1 MEITSLFPR
10 GPAPGRRE
18 ADAAG
23 DMQAIAAVRV
33 LNQECIAATRTN
45 DADWFSRNVADD
57 AVIVLGEGRRLRKS
71 ELLALLQHDPKL
83 YRSLAVQDVTLRAF
97 GNMVQVDAG
106 APWEL
111 ADGTSGVCRY
121 IDTWVRLE
129 GRWQVVSAQVTP
141 LLE

>member
-10 GPAPGRRE
+10 GPAPGRRDG
-18 ADAAG
+18 DAAA

-71 ELLALLQHDPKL
+71 EFLALLRHDPKL
-83 YRSLAVQDVTLRAF
+83 YRSLTAQDVTLRAF
-97 GNMVQVDAG
+97 GSMVQVDAG
-106 APWEL
+106 AVSEL
-111 ADGTSGVCRY
+111 ADGTSGGSRY

-129 GRWQVVSAQVTP
+129 GRWQMVSAQVTP

>member
-10 GPAPGRRE
+10 GPALGRRD
-18 ADAAG
+18 ADAAA
-23 DMQAIAAVRV
+23 DMQAVAAVRI
-33 LNQECIAATRTN
+33 LDQECIAAMRAN
-45 DADWFSRNVADD
+45 DAEWFSRNVADD

-71 ELLALLQHDPKL
+71 EFLALLQHDPKP
-83 YRSLAVQDVTLRAF
+83 YRSLAVEDVTLRAF

-111 ADGTSGVCRY
+111 ADGSSGVWRS

-129 GRWQVVSAQVTP
+129 GRWQMVSAQVTP